1 MDYFDDVF
9 LLYILWNVKDI
20 HSNVEVQLGNGN
32 QGLTPVHDHPV
43 DDWPLKMCVIEP
55 SWTA

>member
-9 LLYILWNVKDI
+9 LLYILWNVEDI

-32 QGLTPVHDHPV
+32 QGLTPVYDHPV
-43 DDWPLKMCVIEP
+43 DD
-55 SWTA
+55 